1 MTDSHKATRA
11 SITIGSITVDG
22 FMLPDGSYCMN
33 QTEAAD
39 SVGLSERN
47 ARDFLRSKAIK
58 SLLGKGYTPAKKDLI
73 EVDSATQARGQTRI
87 SPLSLS
93 EVSAFWLW
101 QAYRGNR
108 QALSLCM
115 GLIVESLERRFDNA
129 FGVSRSE
136 GEYNDRLAQRIRQLE
151 VDLEQLGENYSE
163 PDLLREHINR
173 LEDQVRQLGGQPWQ
187 LPSSDEK

>member
-1 MTDSHKATRA
+1 
-11 SITIGSITVDG
+11 
-22 FMLPDGSYCMN
+22 MN

-58 SLLGKGYTPAKKDLI
+58 SLLGQGYTPAKKDLI
-73 EVDSATQARGQTRI
+73 EVDSATQTRGQTRI

-136 GEYNDRLAQRIRQLE
+136 AEYNDRLAQRIQQLE
-151 VDLEQLGENYSE
+151 IDLEQLGENYSE

-173 LEDQVRQLGGQPWQ
+173 LEDQVKQLGGQPWQ